1 MPILFEGYNEC
12 RRCGKA
18 FEWVHY
24 EMIRN
29 NLRSGRF
36 QVERLP
42 SKPQACNVRC
52 VGDNHTEYTVIC
64 PRCGCKNSYTYERR
78 EETQNARIPE

>member
-1 MPILFEGYNEC
+1 MPIYFEGKNEC
-12 RRCGKA
+12 RRCGKV

-29 NLRSGRF
+29 SLRSGRF

-42 SKPQACNVRC
+42 GKPQACNVRC
-52 VGDNHTEYTVIC
+52 VGDNQTEYTVIC
-64 PRCGCKNSYTYERR
+64 PQCGCKNSYTYE
-78 EETQNARIPE
+78 TAR

>member
-1 MPILFEGYNEC
+1 MPIYFEGKNEC
-12 RRCGKA
+12 RRCGKV

-42 SKPQACNVRC
+42 RKPQACNVRC
-52 VGDNHTEYTVIC
+52 VGDNHTEYSLRLCVSC
-64 PRCGCKNSYTYERR
+64 D
-78 EETQNARIPE
+78 RIIEGMEKGKM